1 MSAAATLPTGQAAP
15 HAVCVPFPTQGHI
28 TPMLKLAKILHA
40 RGFRVTFVNTEY
52 NHRRLVRSRGAAAV
66 AGLAA
71 FRFATIPDGLPA
83 SDADAT
89 QDPATIS
96 YATKHS
102 CPPHLRRLLAGLD
115 GVTCVVAD
123 NLMSFSV
130 DAAREVGVPCAL
142 FWTASACGYMGYRN
156 FRLLIDRGIIP
167 LQDQEQLTNGF
178 MDTPVGWAPGMSKHT
193 RLKDMPTFL
202 RTTDPDDVLMNFQ
215 LQEVE
220 RSEHASAVVIN
231 TLDELERP
239 ALDAMRSII
248 PAVYTVGPL
257 ASVAERVVDRSLQ
270 AVSCSLWREDQSC
283 LQWLD
288 ATKPRPRS
296 VVYVN
301 FGSITVM
308 SGQELAEFAWGL
320 AGSGH
325 RFLWIVRPDVVKGGG
340 GASSAEAA
348 ALPPGFLE
356 ATEGRGLVASWCD
369 QEAVLRHEAVGL
381 FLTHSGWNSTLESL
395 CAGVPMLC
403 WPFFAEQ
410 QTNCR
415 YKCVEWG
422 VAMEVGDDVRREAV
436 EARIREAMGGDK
448 GKDMARRAAEW
459 REAAAGSAARSLA
472 NLDRLINDVLLSPAP
487 LLPGGCGSLK
497 MA

>member
-1 MSAAATLPTGQAAP
+1 MQVCGAATE
-15 HAVCVPFPTQGHI
+15 I
-28 TPMLKLAKILHA
+28 
-40 RGFRVTFVNTEY
+40 
-52 NHRRLVRSRGAAAV
+52 
-66 AGLAA
+66 
-71 FRFATIPDGLPA
+71 
-83 SDADAT
+83 
-89 QDPATIS
+89 
-96 YATKHS
+96 
-102 CPPHLRRLLAGLD
+102 
-115 GVTCVVAD
+115 
-123 NLMSFSV
+123 
-130 DAAREVGVPCAL
+130 GVPCAL
-142 FWTASACGYMGYRN
+142 LWTASACGYMGYRN

-487 LLPGGCGSLK
+487 LLPGGSLK